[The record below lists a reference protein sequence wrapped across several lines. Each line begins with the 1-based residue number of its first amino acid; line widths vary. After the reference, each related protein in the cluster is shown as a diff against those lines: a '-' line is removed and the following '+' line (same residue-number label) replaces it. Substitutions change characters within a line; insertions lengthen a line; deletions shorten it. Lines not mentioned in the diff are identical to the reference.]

1 MGAQTCGAF
10 VSPHLAFRTSQ
21 GAHSREVPHRVPN
34 PMKHSFHD
42 VGALHKNSKKR
53 DVSCNAKDQNGG
65 LIKQRAPNRAHRA
78 HTAHS
83 TARTARSFPSKQS
96 PEMALKAV

>member
-1 MGAQTCGAF
+1 
-10 VSPHLAFRTSQ
+10 
-21 GAHSREVPHRVPN
+21 
-34 PMKHSFHD
+34 MKHSFHD

-83 TARTARSFPSKQS
+83 TARTARSFPSVAPVLLCQHNFTNTWGLRQRGEKEYLS
-96 PEMALKAV
+96 ELLRLPAAVSA